1 VALVQARALVKQ
13 RQLEYEGAKKLRSSG
28 LQAESSLA
36 SAEAALAAAKASL
49 VNAERNLERTK
60 ITLPY
65 RGIIRQKVA
74 DLGQY
79 VNPGSRLAITFA
91 IDTAEVR
98 LALTDRDLSFLDLPV
113 YQVHKADKAEFPK
126 VTLRAVQR
134 GQVRQWQAQIIR
146 TEGVVDENS
155 RVTYAVA
162 QVIDPYKINQTLD
175 VVNETPLPMGTYVT
189 AEIEGVSVDNIIKV
203 PRISLRGQ
211 NQLLFVDEEN
221 KLRIRTVSVLK
232 TDNQYAYIDGGA
244 ETGERITTTA
254 IESPINGMRLRT
266 TDGYQPPVTDAVAT
280 TMQDQ

>member
-1 VALVQARALVKQ
+1 
-13 RQLEYEGAKKLRSSG
+13 
-28 LQAESSLA
+28 
-36 SAEAALAAAKASL
+36 
-49 VNAERNLERTK
+49 
-60 ITLPY
+60 
-65 RGIIRQKVA
+65 VA